1 MALPPNGVLVVSGT
15 TGQKVDCVTDPTKT
29 TVTDF
34 PAATTTHATIATQCC
49 EPDETCRR
57 YIETNTGYP
66 GSGQGKQR
74 EAGCVSGKSSKKRDG
89 VVPHTYAQALWE
101 CEERDLELCPAKSCY
116 ALGCNYDF
124 HPVWTNKECGEA
136 DLVSFK
142 LETSRRRHLS
152 EASTIDQLAAA
163 IAEQIPAATD
173 IVVAPV
179 DGGYSVT
186 FTLYGEVNNSVA
198 AVSDPS
204 FATAISD
211 ATDITFEPVAADS
224 VAQATESALRHV
236 VGSAS
241 MDEVITDGREA
252 IAIEVQERLQ
262 LYLQSY
268 GAGIDITKVNIDRS
282 APPIQVQ
289 DAFNDVQ
296 KAKEDQQKFINQA
309 TAYAQQVVPEAR
321 GRAQRQLEE
330 AQGYRDQVIAR
341 SEGEAQRFEKLL
353 VEYSQAKQVTRDR
366 LYIDAMEN
374 VFKNSSKVMIDVE
387 GGNNMM
393 YLPLD
398 KLGQTTTTVNGA
410 TDVQNLRRELEQLR
424 REVGASRTTGTR
436 GRTN

>member
-1 MALPPNGVLVVSGT
+1 MAWNESGGGDKDPWGNRGNNNDGPPDLDEAIRKLQGQLSGMFGGGGGGDKSGARSKMTGGSISLLLILVLGLYGFAGIYQVDQQERGVIFRFGQVLPEEVGPGLHWNPPIIDEKNIVN
-15 TGQKVDCVTDPTKT
+15 VTQ
-29 TVTDF
+29 VQS
-34 PAATTTHATIATQCC
+34 H
-49 EPDETCRR
+49 
-57 YIETNTGYP
+57 
-66 GSGQGKQR
+66 S
-74 EAGCVSGKSSKKRDG
+74 
-89 VVPHTYAQALWE
+89 HQALMLTEDENIVDVSLTVQWVIDSASSFVINVRE
-101 CEERDLELCPAKSCY
+101 PRDSL
-116 ALGCNYDF
+116 
-124 HPVWTNKECGEA
+124 
-136 DLVSFK
+136 
-142 LETSRRRHLS
+142 
-152 EASTIDQLAAA
+152 
-163 IAEQIPAATD
+163 
-173 IVVAPV
+173 
-179 DGGYSVT
+179 
-186 FTLYGEVNNSVA
+186 
-198 AVSDPS
+198 
-204 FATAISD
+204 
-211 ATDITFEPVAADS
+211 
-224 VAQATESALRHV
+224 AQATESALRHV

-330 AQGYRDQVIAR
+330 AQGYRDRVIAR

-398 KLGQTTTTVNGA
+398 KLGQTSTTANDA

-424 REVGASRTTGTR
+424 RELNASRAAGNR

>member
-1 MALPPNGVLVVSGT
+1 MAWNESGGGDKDPWGNRGNNNDGPPDLDEAIRKLQGQLSGMFGGGGGGDKGGAGRKMTGGSISLLLILVLGLYGFSGIYQVDQQERGVIFRFGEVLSEEVGPGLHWNPPIIDEKNIVN
-15 TGQKVDCVTDPTKT
+15 VTQ
-29 TVTDF
+29 VQS
-34 PAATTTHATIATQCC
+34 H
-49 EPDETCRR
+49 
-57 YIETNTGYP
+57 
-66 GSGQGKQR
+66 S
-74 EAGCVSGKSSKKRDG
+74 
-89 VVPHTYAQALWE
+89 HQALMLTEDENIVDVSLTVQWVIDSASNFVINVRE
-101 CEERDLELCPAKSCY
+101 PRDSL
-116 ALGCNYDF
+116 
-124 HPVWTNKECGEA
+124 
-136 DLVSFK
+136 
-142 LETSRRRHLS
+142 
-152 EASTIDQLAAA
+152 
-163 IAEQIPAATD
+163 
-173 IVVAPV
+173 
-179 DGGYSVT
+179 
-186 FTLYGEVNNSVA
+186 
-198 AVSDPS
+198 
-204 FATAISD
+204 
-211 ATDITFEPVAADS
+211 
-224 VAQATESALRHV
+224 AQATESALRHV

-262 LYLQSY
+262 RYLQSY

-330 AQGYRDQVIAR
+330 AQGYRDRVIAR

-398 KLGQTTTTVNGA
+398 KLGQTSTTANGA

-424 REVGASRTTGTR
+424 RELNASRATGNR

>member
-1 MALPPNGVLVVSGT
+1 MAWNESGGGDKDPWGNRGNKNDGPPDLDEAIRKLQGQLSGMF
-15 TGQKVDCVTDPTKT
+15 GGGGGGDKD
-29 TVTDF
+29 
-34 PAATTTHATIATQCC
+34 
-49 EPDETCRR
+49 
-57 YIETNTGYP
+57 
-66 GSGQGKQR
+66 GSGSRLSGGSISLFVVLALGLYAA
-74 EAGCVSGKSSKKRDG
+74 AGVYQVDEQERG
-89 VVPHTYAQALWE
+89 VIFRFGQVLPEEVGPGLHWNPPIIDEKNLVNVTQVQSHSHQALMLTEDENIVDVSLTVQWVIDSASNFVINVRE
-101 CEERDLELCPAKSCY
+101 PRDSL
-116 ALGCNYDF
+116 
-124 HPVWTNKECGEA
+124 
-136 DLVSFK
+136 
-142 LETSRRRHLS
+142 
-152 EASTIDQLAAA
+152 
-163 IAEQIPAATD
+163 
-173 IVVAPV
+173 
-179 DGGYSVT
+179 
-186 FTLYGEVNNSVA
+186 
-198 AVSDPS
+198 
-204 FATAISD
+204 
-211 ATDITFEPVAADS
+211 
-224 VAQATESALRHV
+224 AQATESALRHV

-252 IAIEVQERLQ
+252 IAIEVQARLQ
-262 LYLQSY
+262 QYLQSY
-268 GAGIDITKVNIDRS
+268 GAGIDVTKVNIDRS

-330 AQGYRDQVIAR
+330 AQGYRDRVVAR

-410 TDVQNLRRELEQLR
+410 TDVQNLRREVEQLR
-424 REVGASRTTGTR
+424 RDLGASRTNTTR
-436 GRTN
+436 GRPNQ